1 MGNFKF
7 KSKLNYSDKAI
18 RVMSQ
23 ETRERLYLQEKDELF
38 MQIRG
43 LSASEVA
50 DAHRKLAEKWNV

>member
-38 MQIRG
+38 MRIRG

-50 DAHRKLAEKWNV
+50 DAHRKLAEKWKV